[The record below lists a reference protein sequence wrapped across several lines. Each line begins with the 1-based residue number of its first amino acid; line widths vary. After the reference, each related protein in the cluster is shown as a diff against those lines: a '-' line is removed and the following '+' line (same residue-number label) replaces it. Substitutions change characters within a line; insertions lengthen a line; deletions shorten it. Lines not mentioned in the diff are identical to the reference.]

1 MECHTLTVCKI
12 SFWLHSSWVIV
23 RLPISIRFSIGDVCT
38 ALVALHFGLVEHLGR
53 VIIVYH
59 QVDQYMKKNIKKNI
73 VSCYNILGYIIYNST
88 VIMTIIYLY
97 IYTWLIF
104 FLIFFLLFY
113 YFFNSMMIIGLVASL
128 TQYKKRDVWKMWLL

>member
-1 MECHTLTVCKI
+1 MECHRSQFVKTSTSTRVIDSHKIFVWLHSSWVIAQSQSHKI

-23 RLPISIRFSIGDVCT
+23 RLPISIRFSIRDVCT

-97 IYTWLIF
+97 IDTWLIF
-104 FLIFFLLFY
+104 F
-113 YFFNSMMIIGLVASL
+113 
-128 TQYKKRDVWKMWLL
+128 